1 MKFGLMSKFFPKE
14 FCFLI
19 FLLFF
24 YSSAWGMKN
33 ICDGKKIKFKSHADQ
48 LIQKIEEVEFCAR
61 PAPKFRDKVFSNL
74 KYRSNRLKTCVQMVK
89 QENLGF
95 DCSREYRKTLKADGG
110 ENCVE
115 QFNVMKNS
123 FKTFEPLFSS
133 YQNCLKNKD

>member
-1 MKFGLMSKFFPKE
+1 MSKIFPKE

-33 ICDGKKIKFKSHADQ
+33 SCDGKKIKFHSHADQ
-48 LIQKIEEVEFCAR
+48 LIQEIEEVEFCAR

-74 KYRSNRLKTCVQMVK
+74 KYRSNRLKTCIQMVK

-95 DCSREYRKTLKADGG
+95 DCSREFRKTIKADGG
-110 ENCVE
+110 ENCVT
-115 QFNVMKNS
+115 QFDIMKNS
-123 FKTFEPLFSS
+123 FKTFETLFSG

>member
-1 MKFGLMSKFFPKE
+1 MSKNFPKE

-19 FLLFF
+19 FLFLF

-33 ICDGKKIKFKSHADQ
+33 SCEVKKFKFHSHADQ
-48 LIQKIEEVEFCAR
+48 LIQEIEKVELCAR

-95 DCSREYRKTLKADGG
+95 DCSREFRKTVKADGG
-110 ENCVE
+110 ENCVTK
-115 QFNVMKNS
+115 FNVMKNS
-123 FKTFEPLFSS
+123 FKTFETLFSG